1 METALVDQ
9 SWYAELIQDIKIHS
23 MIKIV
28 EAKHYLGKRISEAK
42 ESGGA
47 EYGEHFIEQIA
58 EDLQIG
64 RREIYRS
71 IQFYEKYPD
80 LSKLCPPQTQLSW
93 DYIKNKLLPIPKK
106 RKFMPPPL
114 PDKIYSVIYV
124 DPPWDIGSIILDEKW
139 TSPIEDK
146 YQTLSL
152 DEIKSIEVENI
163 CAADCSLFL
172 WTTQSFLVNS
182 FNVIRSWGFKY
193 HCCITWDKGS
203 GWTQNGFHW
212 RTEFCLYAYK
222 GLINIEQTGE
232 AIPTIITEPSRKHSK
247 KPDVMYELIENNTP
261 ESRIELFARHIR
273 PGWDVWG
280 DEV

>member
-1 METALVDQ
+1 MEIALVDEI
-9 SWYAELIQDIKIHS
+9 WYQKYLQDVKLHTAL
-23 MIKIV
+23 KIV
-28 EAKHYLGKRISEAK
+28 EAKHYFGKRTLEIKEKGEAV
-42 ESGGA
+42 
-47 EYGEHFIEQIA
+47 YGDHFIDQIV
-58 EDLQIG
+58 EDLQVS
-64 RREIYRS
+64 RSDIYKS
-71 IQFYEKYPD
+71 IQFYKKFPE
-80 LSKLCPPQTQLSW
+80 LCNQVTQLSW
-93 DYIKNKLLPIPKK
+93 KYITQKLLPTPKK

-114 PDKIYSVIYV
+114 PDKKYNVVYG

-146 YQTLSL
+146 YETLSL

-172 WTTQSFLVNS
+172 WTTQSFLKQV

-222 GLINIEQTGE
+222 GLINIEQKGK
-232 AIPTIITEPSRKHSK
+232 AIPTIIIEPSREHSR
-247 KPDVMYELIENNTP
+247 KPDLMYEMIENNIP
-261 ESRIELFARHIR
+261 EPRIELFARQKR

-280 DEV
+280 SEV